1 MPDEIKPINVAD
13 ELSKSFLDYSMS
25 VIISRALPD
34 ARDGLKPSQ
43 RRILFAMNDLGLAPN
58 KAHRKCAKICGDT
71 SGNYHPHGEA
81 VIYPTLVNMAQDWS
95 MREIL
100 VDGQG
105 NFGSPE
111 ADPPAAMRYTEARL
125 THLGTAM
132 MADLDKRTVDF
143 VPNYD
148 ETRTEPTVFPAAFPN
163 LLVNGGTGI
172 AVGMAT
178 NIPPHNLGEIVDA
191 ICAQIENPAI
201 TLPELMQ
208 LVKGPDFPVPCEI
221 RGVKGIES
229 YFATG
234 RGSMK
239 MRGKMEIDEKTGGA
253 STITITEVPY
263 GVNRATL
270 QQRIAELVNQKIL
283 VGISGMRDLTDE
295 NTRIEITLK
304 RDARPQ
310 VLLNQLFKQTAME
323 TSFSVNML
331 AIHERR
337 PKLLSL
343 KEALDCYIAHRRE
356 VVLRR
361 TRFLLE
367 KAEDKAENLEAL
379 LLALGRLDD
388 FIEMIR
394 DSKSRD
400 EARARVKAYT
410 FTKEAAEG
418 LGVLIREQPSLQ
430 GDTYVFTDKQVNAI
444 LELRLYQLVA
454 LEREKIKSDYDAL
467 IEEIKDLLDILA
479 KEARVLAIIKEEL
492 LDIKERFGTPRKCE
506 IRPDEGEIAIEDLIA
521 NEAMIVTLSHRGYIK
536 RTRASDYRVQGRG
549 GKGVRGMETRNASE
563 DDDDFVEHLFSAQAH
578 DYLMF
583 FTNTGR
589 VYVER
594 VYEVP
599 EGGRSSKGR
608 SIKNVLNL
616 QPEENIAA
624 TLRIERRLNDGGDDC
639 TFGEDSG
646 FVLFATRSGKVKKTS
661 LHDFRNFRKDGII
674 AIKLDD
680 GNELIDVLLTCGSDE
695 VLLVTRK
702 GLSLRFQEDQ
712 ARPMGRTA
720 AGVAGIKPG
729 PDDCL
734 VGAALV
740 SAKAT
745 LLVASEN
752 GIGKRTPFGDYRS
765 QSRGGKGIITMKV
778 NAKTGNVVGGIA
790 VEEDDELM
798 LMTTGGQSIRIRVAE
813 VREAGRNTQ
822 GVKLVSLRSKERLQ
836 DIAKVLSDAESDE
849 APGDPGAGE
858 APEEGTQSAA
868 GDRGDPSADS

>member
-1 MPDEIKPINVAD
+1 MSSEDEIKPISVAD

-25 VIISRALPD
+25 VIVSRALPD
-34 ARDGLKPSQ
+34 VRDGLKPSQ
-43 RRILFAMNDLGLAPN
+43 RRILYAMNDLGLAPG

-125 THLGTAM
+125 THLGMAM

-143 VPNYD
+143 VANYD
-148 ETRTEPTVFPAAFPN
+148 ETTTEPTVFPAAFPN

-191 ICAQIENPAI
+191 LCAQIDNPEI

-208 LVKGPDFPVPCEI
+208 FVKGPDFPVACEI

-234 RGSMK
+234 RGSVK
-239 MRGKMEIDEKTGGA
+239 MRGKMEVDEKDNGI
-253 STITITEVPY
+253 SIITITEVPY

-270 QQRIAELVNQKIL
+270 QLRIAELVNQKIL
-283 VGISGMRDLTDE
+283 TGISGMRDLTDE

-310 VLLNQLFKQTAME
+310 VLVNQIYKLTAME

-343 KEALDCYIAHRRE
+343 KEALDCYIEHRRD
-356 VVLRR
+356 VVVRR
-361 TRFLLE
+361 TRHLLE
-367 KAEDKAENLEAL
+367 KAEDRAETLEAL
-379 LLALGRLDD
+379 LLSLGRLDD
-388 FIEMIR
+388 FIKMIR

-400 EARARVKAYT
+400 EARSKVKSYT
-410 FTKEAAEG
+410 FTREAAEG
-418 LGVLIREQPSLQ
+418 LGVLIRDQPSLS
-430 GDTYVFTDKQVNAI
+430 GDNYVFTDRQVNAI

-454 LEREKIKSDYDAL
+454 LEREKIKNDYDQI
-467 IEEIKDLLDILA
+467 IEEIKDLMDILA
-479 KEARVLAIIKEEL
+479 KESRVLGIIKDEL
-492 LDIKERFGTPRKCE
+492 RLVKEKYGNPRKCE
-506 IRPDEGEIAIEDLIA
+506 ILPDDGEIAIEDLIA
-521 NEAMIVTLSHRGYIK
+521 NEGMICTLSHRGYVK
-536 RTRASDYRVQGRG
+536 RTAAGEYRLQGRG
-549 GKGVRGMETRNASE
+549 GKGVRGMATRGSN
-563 DDDDFVEHLFSAQAH
+563 DNDDDFVEHLFSAQAH

-594 VYEVP
+594 VYELP
-599 EGGRSSKGR
+599 EGSRSSKGR

-616 QPEENIAA
+616 QPDESIAA
-624 TLRIERRLNDGGDDC
+624 MLRLERRLDEEGNDI
-639 TFGEDSG
+639 TFREDAG
-646 FVLFATRSGKVKKTS
+646 FVLFATRNGKVKKTG

-674 AIKLDD
+674 AIKLDEN
-680 GNELIDVLLTCGSDE
+680 NELIDVRLTSGNNE
-695 VLLVTRK
+695 IVLVTRN
-702 GLSLRFQEDQ
+702 GLSLRFVEEQ
-712 ARPMGRTA
+712 ARPMGRNA
-720 AGVAGIKPG
+720 AGVAGIKPVG
-729 PDDCL
+729 DDVL
-734 VGAALV
+734 VGLALV
-740 SAKAT
+740 SDQST

-752 GIGKRTPFGDYRS
+752 GIGKRTSFAEYRS

-778 NAKTGNVVGGIA
+778 TGKTGAVVGAVA
-790 VEEDDELM
+790 VEEEDELM
-798 LMTTGGQSIRIRVAE
+798 LMTTGGQSIRIRCSE
-813 VREAGRNTQ
+813 IRETGRNAQ
-822 GVKLVSLRSKERLQ
+822 GVKLVTLRGEERLQ
-836 DIAKVLSDAESDE
+836 DIAKVLSGEEAEE
-849 APGDPGAGE
+849 AEEGEEDGEPGDK
-858 APEEGTQSAA
+858 AA
-868 GDRGDPSADS
+868 GDVSEV

>member
-1 MPDEIKPINVAD
+1 MSSEDDIKPINVAD

-25 VIISRALPD
+25 VIVSRALPD

-43 RRILFAMNDLGLAPN
+43 RRILYAMNDLGLAPN

-111 ADPPAAMRYTEARL
+111 ADPPAAMRYTEAKL
-125 THLGTAM
+125 THLGMAM
-132 MADLDKRTVDF
+132 MADLEKSTVDF

-191 ICAQIENPAI
+191 LCAQIDNPEI

-208 LVKGPDFPVPCEI
+208 HVKGPDFPVACEI

-234 RGSMK
+234 RGSVK
-239 MRGKMEIDEKTGGA
+239 MRGKMEVDEKDGGA

-270 QQRIAELVNQKIL
+270 QQRIAELHREKTLI
-283 VGISGMRDLTDE
+283 GISGMRDLTDE

-310 VLLNQLFKQTAME
+310 VLVNQIYKLTSME

-343 KEALDCYIAHRRE
+343 KEALDCYIEHRRE
-356 VVLRR
+356 VVVRR

-367 KAEDKAENLEAL
+367 KAEDRAENLEAL

-394 DSKSRD
+394 GSKSRD
-400 EARARVKAYT
+400 EARAKVKAYT
-410 FTKEAAEG
+410 FSAEAAES
-418 LGVLIREQPSLQ
+418 LGVLIRDQPSLQ
-430 GDTYVFTDKQVNAI
+430 DGTYTFTDRQVNAI

-454 LEREKIKSDYDAL
+454 LEREKIKADYDEI

-479 KEARVLAIIKEEL
+479 KESRVLGIIKEEL
-492 LDIKERFGTPRKCE
+492 QLVKEKYGTPRKCE
-506 IRPDEGEIAIEDLIA
+506 ILPDEGEIAMEDLIA
-521 NEAMIVTLSHRGYIK
+521 NESVICTLSHRGYVK
-536 RTRASDYRVQGRG
+536 RTSASEYRVQGRG
-549 GKGVRGMETRNASE
+549 GKGVRGMETRSANE
-563 DDDDFVEHLFSAQAH
+563 ENDDFVEHLFSAQAH

-589 VYVER
+589 VYIER
-594 VYEVP
+594 VYELP
-599 EGGRSSKGR
+599 EGSRASKGR

-616 QPEENIAA
+616 QPDETIAA
-624 TLRIERRLNDGGDDC
+624 MLRLERRLDEESNDI
-639 TFGEDSG
+639 TFGEDAG
-646 FVLFATRSGKVKKTS
+646 FVLFATRNGKVKKTG
-661 LHDFRNFRKDGII
+661 LYDFRNFRKDGII
-674 AIKLDD
+674 AIKLDE
-680 GNELIDVLLTCGSDE
+680 GNELIDVRLTNGSNE
-695 VLLVTRK
+695 IVLVTRN
-702 GLSLRFQEDQ
+702 GLSLRFQEEQ

-720 AGVAGIKPG
+720 AGVAGIKPVG
-729 PDDCL
+729 DDVV
-734 VGAALV
+734 VGLALV
-740 SAKAT
+740 SDDST

-752 GIGKRTPFGDYRS
+752 GIGKRTSFGDYRA
-765 QSRGGKGIITMKV
+765 QTRGGKGIITMKV
-778 NAKTGNVVGGIA
+778 TGKTGPVVGA
-790 VEEDDELM
+790 LSVEEGDELM
-798 LMTTGGQSIRIRVAE
+798 LMTTGGLSIRIRCAE
-813 VREAGRNTQ
+813 VRETGRNAQ
-822 GVKLVSLRSKERLQ
+822 GVKLVTLRGDEKLQ
-836 DIAKVLSDAESDE
+836 DIAKVV
-849 APGDPGAGE
+849 AGE
-858 APEEGTQSAA
+858 EDDLEEGEEGTAA
-868 GDRGDPSADS
+868 GSDTEEDASA